1 MRLTGKVAIVT
12 GAGRGIGRAIAVGYA
27 REGARVVVNYS
38 RSRAAAEEAVQEI
51 QTAGGKAVACHADVA
66 DLESHSPLIERTL
79 EAFGSLDILVN
90 NAGIEHN
97 EPVLEARPETWE
109 ETVAVNLKGA
119 SFWP

>member
-66 DLESHSPLIERTL
+66 DLESHGPLIER
-79 EAFGSLDILVN
+79 
-90 NAGIEHN
+90 
-97 EPVLEARPETWE
+97 VLRRGPGQRRHRNRDDQTPSAP
-109 ETVAVNLKGA
+109 A
-119 SFWP
+119 